1 MDIRTGTAAG
11 ARHMK
16 WSNYLVFC
24 LALSVVV
31 SLAVLFVPGL
41 SETIEAQLIGFLSTN
56 AR

>member
-1 MDIRTGTAAG
+1 
-11 ARHMK
+11 MK